1 MRIVVRQCFA
11 PSPIASALAN
21 LFSSVSKICAALP
34 EFNSTFTA
42 DADVVVTLGD
52 RDQFDRWHVR
62 ADALGFH
69 AVASGTQYDTEEDEL
84 EGVNG
89 WIDVNEKNEAVINI
103 GAAVE
108 LCREHA
114 SEGSDEDD
122 DAAFMV
128 SMIVTPIHEIMHV
141 AEFLEKSRGRSP
153 IEVFDEDLGEAGLRA
168 ILEDDDAE
176 DRVEAISLGIA
187 EHLYS
192 SSAAIRSAVADV
204 MTTVSRGRKTRAGVS
219 I

>member
-1 MRIVVRQCFA
+1 MRISVSQCFA
-11 PSPIASALAN
+11 PSPIASALAD
-21 LFSSVSKICAALP
+21 LFSSVSHLCAALP
-34 EFNSTFTA
+34 EFNGSFTS

-52 RDQFDRWHVR
+52 RDQCDKWHVK

-103 GAAVE
+103 SAAVD

-114 SEGSDEDD
+114 AVRVDEDD
-122 DAAFMV
+122 DVSFMI
-128 SMIVTPIHEIMHV
+128 SMIVTPIHEMLHV
-141 AEFLEKSRGRSP
+141 AEFLERSRGRSP
-153 IEVFDEDLGEAGLRA
+153 IEVFDDDRGEAGLHA
-168 ILEDDDAE
+168 ILEGDDAE

-192 SSAAIRSAVADV
+192 SSARIRSAVADV
-204 MTTVSRGRKTRAGVS
+204 MTIVSRGRKTKVEVS

>member
-1 MRIVVRQCFA
+1 MRISVSQCFTS
-11 PSPIASALAN
+11 SPLAVALAR
-21 LFSSVSKICAALP
+21 LFSTVSQLCAALP
-34 EFNSTFTA
+34 EFNGTFTA

-52 RDQFDRWHVR
+52 RDQFDKWHVR

-89 WIDVNEKNEAVINI
+89 WLDVNERNEAVINI

-114 SEGSDEDD
+114 ADWPDEEDD
-122 DAAFMV
+122 VSFMI
-128 SMIVTPIHEIMHV
+128 SMIVTPIHELLHV
-141 AEFLEKSRGRSP
+141 AEFLEGSRGRSP
-153 IEVFDEDLGEAGLRA
+153 IEVFDEDRGEAGLRA
-168 ILEDDDAE
+168 ILEDDAE
-176 DRVEAISLGIA
+176 DRVEAMSLGIA

-192 SSAAIRSAVADV
+192 SSTAIRSAVADV
-204 MTTVSRGRKTRAGVS
+204 MTIASRGRKTRAGVS